1 MGRTENNFKKITFQ
15 TMRTIALI
23 LIITLTSSCADK
35 KVDDETVLYYV
46 IGSTHSNSKDTIY
59 ATKNQQADNTDDLLA
74 QDFFNYKS
82 KDHILKLFTS
92 DNHAPID
99 GGRLYYT
106 LDSIGIIYERST
118 TWPGFGRL
126 KSNNDSINDLI
137 NQAFAHILQKPKLH
151 CYQCRPIDTFVP
163 PITDDK

>member
-1 MGRTENNFKKITFQ
+1 MW
-15 TMRTIALI
+15 TIVLI
-23 LIITLTSSCADK
+23 LIIALASSCADK
-35 KVDDETVLYYV
+35 KTDEEIVLYYV

-59 ATKNQQADNTDDLLA
+59 TTKNQQADTTDDLLA
-74 QDFFNYKS
+74 QDFFHYKT

-92 DNHAPID
+92 DNHAPVD

-137 NQAFAHILQKPKLH
+137 NQAFAHILQKPQLH
-151 CYQCRPIDTFVP
+151 CYQCGLIDTTSKTFIP
-163 PITDDK
+163 PIIKDE